1 MKVNR
6 KDFVDQFN
14 LKVDCSTCKH
24 HKTANYKFPCSHCPS
39 VYDLPEWS
47 PKGLSGLTKQF
58 KEVRNIPTSTRIKIM
73 MMD

>member
-47 PKGLSGLTKQF
+47 PKDYQ
-58 KEVRNIPTSTRIKIM
+58 
-73 MMD
+73 D